1 MALKLMRVF
10 FGGYEPNYN
19 TLSERKY
26 KILKPFKPLITSLN
40 SDQGR
45 GKIKGLIKKQGVIFG
60 STPVFAYKRSN
71 GQLLWRTSSNQD
83 GVYEFRNIAQGLECF
98 VVALDPNQE
107 YNAVIQDNVV
117 PK

>member
-19 TLSERKY
+19 KLSEKKY
-26 KILKPFKPLITSLN
+26 KVLKGFKPLTTSLN

-45 GKIKGLIKKQGVIFG
+45 GKIKGVVKKQGMISG
-60 STPVFAYKRSN
+60 LTPVFAYKRSD
-71 GQLLWRTSSNQD
+71 GRLLWRTFSNQD
-83 GVYEFRNIAQGLECF
+83 GTYEFRNIAQSLECF

-117 PK
+117 AK

>member
-1 MALKLMRVF
+1 MALKIMRVF

-19 TLSERKY
+19 KLSEKKY
-26 KILKPFKPLITSLN
+26 KVLRGFKPLTTSLN

-45 GKIKGLIKKQGVIFG
+45 GRIKGVVKKQGEAFG
-60 STPVFAYKRSN
+60 LTPVFAYKRSN

-83 GVYEFRNIAQGLECF
+83 GSYEFRNIATELKCF
-98 VVALDPNQE
+98 VVALDPNNQF
-107 YNAVIQDNVV
+107 NAVIQDNVV